1 MENRSSVERL
11 FYGDGDEEEEPGVK
25 EKLPC
30 GSYDGM
36 PEPETSGIK
45 APEESSGRESRKER
59 KARKKA
65 EEEKKRSKHPR
76 LYDLLDWVK
85 VIIIAF
91 VVALFLNYVV
101 VINST
106 VPSGSMEPT
115 IMTGSRMIGL
125 RLSYT
130 FSEPE
135 RGDIIIFKYPDDT
148 SQNFVKRIIG
158 LPGETVEIIDG
169 VTYIDGVA
177 LEEDYLAET
186 PYEEDFG
193 PYVVPEGCYFVMGDN
208 RNNSKDS
215 RYWENTFV
223 PEDYIIGKALFCYWP
238 LGYAGILE

>member
-1 MENRSSVERL
+1 MDNKSSVERL
-11 FYGDGDEEEEPGVK
+11 FYGDGDEEEESRGK
-25 EKLPC
+25 DDRLS
-30 GSYDGM
+30 GSYEEIPDREISEADTPG
-36 PEPETSGIK
+36 EPSGK
-45 APEESSGRESRKER
+45 ESRKER

-65 EEEKKRSKHPR
+65 EEERKRSKHPK

-91 VVALFLNYVV
+91 VIALFLNYVV

-125 RLSYT
+125 RLSYS

-223 PEDYIIGKALFCYWP
+223 PEEYIIGKALFCYWP
-238 LGYAGILE
+238 LSYAGLLE